1 MNVPIAIF
9 PEKICCNVSYENLY
23 LNVGIMVASGLWSFV
38 YFINFQIRQIPA
50 TNHFSLEKI
59 ILFLLSI
66 LLCGHDFWKKNINVS
81 GLKSLCEIMVSKYGH
96 LMLPGRIR
104 HRLKT
109 FLFCRKV
116 MSRSQDIHVLVF
128 LTILLPDL
136 WRHD

>member
-1 MNVPIAIF
+1 MNVLIAIF

-23 LNVGIMVASGLWSFV
+23 LNVGIMVAYGLWSFV

-81 GLKSLCEIMVSKYGH
+81 GLKSLCKIMVSKYGH
-96 LMLPGRIR
+96 LMLPGCIS
-104 HRLKT
+104 HRLRT
-109 FLFCRKV
+109 FLFLN
-116 MSRSQDIHVLVF
+116 MSFEPQLIKSPNPANWLGLGSRLF
-128 LTILLPDL
+128 LI
-136 WRHD
+136 